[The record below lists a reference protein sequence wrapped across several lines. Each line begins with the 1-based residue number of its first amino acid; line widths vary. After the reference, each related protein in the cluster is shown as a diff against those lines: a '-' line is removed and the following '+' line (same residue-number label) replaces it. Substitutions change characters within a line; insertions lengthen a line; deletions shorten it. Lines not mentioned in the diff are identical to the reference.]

1 MAEKRPA
8 AVWFATVAGAG
19 FLPAAPGT
27 AGSLVGLGLAIGIAH
42 FVTPQPWKSA
52 ALALAALAICAAGI
66 GAAGKAERYFGRQ
79 DPGQVV
85 IDEVVG
91 QMLAFLIRPDAGWK
105 WWIAGF
111 LLFRAFDVLKPFPAR
126 RAERL
131 PGGWGIMMDDVIA
144 GAYSLAVLT
153 GLELIFK

>member
-1 MAEKRPA
+1 MVERRPA

-19 FLPAAPGT
+19 YLPAAPGT
-27 AGSLVGLGLAIGIAH
+27 AGSLVGLILVVGIAH
-42 FVTPQPWKSA
+42 LSVPKLWMSLAVGLA
-52 ALALAALAICAAGI
+52 ALALCLAGI
-66 GAAGKAERYFGRQ
+66 TAATRAERYFGRK
-79 DPGQVV
+79 DPAQVV

-131 PGGWGIMMDDVIA
+131 SGGWGIMIDDVIA
-144 GAYSLAVLT
+144 GAYGLAALSA
-153 GLELIFK
+153 LQMIFK